1 MNNNPLN
8 TIKDYFRKGGNPQQL
23 FARFIQQNQNPM
35 LNNLVK
41 MAQSGSTKELE
52 NFARNAL
59 KEQGKDFDAE
69 FAQFKNQ
76 FMK

>member
-1 MNNNPLN
+1 MDNNPLN
-8 TIKDYFRKGGNPQQL
+8 TIKNYFRKGGNPQQL
-23 FARFIQQNQNPM
+23 FARFIQQNRNPM

-41 MAQSGSTKELE
+41 MAQSGNTKELE

-59 KEQGKDFDAE
+59 KEQGKDFDTE
-69 FAQFKNQ
+69 FTQFKNQ